1 VNSNPVVGLLVR
13 PHPAQLIAAS
23 SIVSAVAVVGQP
35 APPEIFCTP
44 PTHSESMVGESR
56 TVPVRSTPDGW
67 RIVWSARTVMSKPL
81 RGAEFWM
88 NTATRS

>member
-1 VNSNPVVGLLVR
+1 M
-13 PHPAQLIAAS
+13 
-23 SIVSAVAVVGQP
+23 
-35 APPEIFCTP
+35 
-44 PTHSESMVGESR
+44 HSERMLGESR

-67 RIVWSARTVMSKPL
+67 RIVWSARTVMSKRL